1 MKTLTFASAAAI
13 GALLAMTPALATS
26 DTQARPATS
35 PATSIEQTDKSALPA
50 TIRENLEELRR
61 QTAEQKDAAV
71 EAARKMMDDM
81 QASAERARE
90 KMKQLGED
98 AERKWAE
105 TSAAFQKQ
113 MEEAEVRLNELQV
126 AAAEKWN
133 EARAAAADALEKA
146 ANTLDKKS

>member
-1 MKTLTFASAAAI
+1 MKTLNFASAAAI
-13 GALLAMTPALATS
+13 GTLLAVTPAPAAS
-26 DTQARPATS
+26 DTQAKPTTS
-35 PATSIEQTDKSALPA
+35 VEQTDNTGLPA
-50 TIRENLEELRR
+50 TVRENLEELRR

-71 EAARKMMDDM
+71 ETARKMMDDM

-98 AERKWAE
+98 AGRKWAE

-113 MEEAEVRLNELQV
+113 MEEAEMRLKELQA

-146 ANTLDKKS
+146 ANTLEKKS